1 MIESVENLEA
11 VLEPYNGQTVYNEA
25 DKKVYR
31 WDAIEGWQSADMES
45 NVTMNA
51 YDLNKQIIGQLKGL
65 SDEDFEEKKNLI
77 RKFCND
83 TNNEYYMLLCR
94 DINYYTLFK
103 MDLKLA
109 DEPIN
114 EVLIECAQGI
124 GEIKAIDLTEDNG
137 AIEFW
142 MTYQDETY
150 VAYFFPYDAGVVI
163 CG

>member
-65 SDEDFEEKKNLI
+65 NDEDFEEKKNLI

-150 VAYFFPYDAGVVI
+150 VAYFFPYDAGVVV

>member
-11 VLEPYNGQTVYNEA
+11 VLEPYNGQTVYNET

-31 WDAIEGWQSADMES
+31 WDAIEGQQGADMES
-45 NVTMNA
+45 NITMNA
-51 YDLNKQIIGQLKGL
+51 YDLNKQIIGQLKVL
-65 SDEDFEEKKNLI
+65 DEEAFEEKKNLI

-109 DEPIN
+109 DELIN

-124 GEIKAIDLTEDNG
+124 GEIKAIDLTEDNN

-142 MTYQDETY
+142 MTYQNETY
-150 VAYFFPYDAGVVI
+150 VAYFFPYDAGVII
-163 CG
+163 CA

>member
-11 VLEPYNGQTVYNEA
+11 VLEPYVGQTVYNEA

-31 WDAIEGWQSADMES
+31 WDAIEGWQCADMES
-45 NVTMNA
+45 NITMNA
-51 YDLNKQIIGQLKGL
+51 YDLNKQIIGQLKIL
-65 SDEDFEEKKNLI
+65 DDKALEEKKDLI
-77 RKFCND
+77 RKFCNE

-114 EVLIECAQGI
+114 EILIECAQNI
-124 GEIKAIDLTEDNG
+124 GEIKAIDLTEDGG
-137 AIEFW
+137 AIELW
-142 MTYQDETY
+142 MTYRDETY
-150 VAYFFPYDAGVVI
+150 VAYFFPYDTGVII

>member
-65 SDEDFEEKKNLI
+65 NDEDFEEKKNLI

-114 EVLIECAQGI
+114 EVLIECAQDI
-124 GEIKAIDLTEDNG
+124 GEIKAIDLTEDKG

-150 VAYFFPYDAGVVI
+150 AAYFFPYDAGVIV